1 MFARTDFYLPVLD
14 VWVDDNQFVLDRLEA
29 LNAGEPA
36 GRFTTRLDLAAVGA
50 FGHLLGGRDRTA
62 AIVREGTVVGRLA

>member
-1 MFARTDFYLPVLD
+1 M
-14 VWVDDNQFVLDRLEA
+14 LDRLEA

-62 AIVREGTVVGRLA
+62 AIVRDGTVVGRLA